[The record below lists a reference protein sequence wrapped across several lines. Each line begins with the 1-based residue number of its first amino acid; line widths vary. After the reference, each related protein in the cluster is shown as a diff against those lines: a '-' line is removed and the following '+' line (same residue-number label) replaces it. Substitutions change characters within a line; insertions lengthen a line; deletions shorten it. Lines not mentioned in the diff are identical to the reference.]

1 MLLREVNN
9 FLESSRN
16 RKGVQEKATAFIKFT
31 GAFHRMEIAVI
42 TYANYMQN
50 ADCSAKQRHEIQK
63 QFDFEKSE
71 TIKFM
76 NFLEKMGVVIPKD
89 LKQTILKIKVDELK
103 DGMSCET
110 FLDMM
115 EEKQQRIIL
124 NYE

>member
-9 FLESSRN
+9 FLKPSRN

-31 GAFHRMEIAVI
+31 GAFSRMEIAVI

-50 ADCSAKQRHEIQK
+50 ADRSAKQIHEIQK

-76 NFLEKMGVVIPKD
+76 NSLEKMGVVIPKD
-89 LKQTILKIKVDELK
+89 LKHTIFKIKVDELK